1 MKFTE
6 SLPTDKVPSQRE
18 LFAAVARGQ
27 IGYIE
32 GPADN
37 QTKYGRFTG
46 ANFLPWCGSF
56 VMWCAD
62 KVKLRIPNC
71 VYTQG
76 GANAFM
82 KSGRWQNAEV
92 ATPEVGDIA
101 FFDFPGDNIN
111 RISHIGIVV
120 KVFKNGQIETIE
132 GNTAPTKAGD
142 QRNGGEV
149 CVKIRAYKKR
159 NGTVRRL
166 PVYIVGFGKPKFKG
180 D

>member
-1 MKFTE
+1 M
-6 SLPTDKVPSQRE
+6 PTQRE
-18 LFAAVARGQ
+18 LFASVARGQ

-37 QTKYGRFTG
+37 QSKYGKFTG

-62 KVKLRIPNC
+62 KVKLRLPSC
-71 VYTQG
+71 VSTQA

-82 KSGRWQNAEV
+82 KSGRWQDAEV
-92 ATPEVGDIA
+92 ATPEVGDLA

-120 KVFKNGQIETIE
+120 RVTKFGRVETVE
-132 GNTAPTKAGD
+132 GNTTHDRAGD

-149 CVKIRAYKKR
+149 CLKLRAYKKK
-159 NGTVRRL
+159 NGKIRRL
-166 PVYIVGFGKPKFKG
+166 PVYIVGFGKPKFRG
-180 D
+180 DHQ

>member
-1 MKFTE
+1 M
-6 SLPTDKVPSQRE
+6 PTQAE
-18 LFAAVARGQ
+18 LFASVARGQ

-37 QTKYGRFTG
+37 QTKYGKFTG
-46 ANFLPWCGSF
+46 HNFQPWCGSF

-62 KVKLRIPNC
+62 KVKLRLPSV

-82 KSGRWQNAEV
+82 KAGRWQDAEG
-92 ATPEVGDIA
+92 ATPEVGDLA
-101 FFDFPGDNIN
+101 FFDFPGDNVN

-120 KVFKNGQIETIE
+120 KVTKHGRVYTVE
-132 GNTAPTKAGD
+132 GNTSPDKAGD

-149 CVKIRAYKKR
+149 CLKLRAYKKR
-159 NGTVRRL
+159 NGKVKRL
-166 PVYIVGFGKPKFKG
+166 PVFIVGFGKPKFKG
-180 D
+180 A

>member
-1 MKFTE
+1 MKSTE
-6 SLPTDKVPSQRE
+6 SLRTDKVPSQRE

-71 VYTQG
+71 VSTQA

-120 KVFKNGQIETIE
+120 KVLIFQNSGSFGFSLLMINFFQYFEE
-132 GNTAPTKAGD
+132 SM
-142 QRNGGEV
+142 ESH
-149 CVKIRAYKKR
+149 CC
-159 NGTVRRL
+159 
-166 PVYIVGFGKPKFKG
+166 IVS
-180 D
+180 DVSMHIC

>member
-1 MKFTE
+1 M
-6 SLPTDKVPSQRE
+6 PTQRE
-18 LFAAVARGQ
+18 LFASVARGQ

-37 QTKYGRFTG
+37 QSKYGKFTG

-71 VYTQG
+71 VSTQA

-82 KSGRWQNAEV
+82 KSGRWQDAEV
-92 ATPEVGDIA
+92 ATPEVGDLA

-120 KVFKNGQIETIE
+120 RVTKFGRVETVE
-132 GNTAPTKAGD
+132 GNTTHDRSGD

-149 CVKIRAYKKR
+149 CLKVRAYKKK
-159 NGTVRRL
+159 NGKVHRL
-166 PVYIVGFGKPKFKG
+166 PVFIVGFGKPKFKG
-180 D
+180 DNE

>member
-1 MKFTE
+1 M
-6 SLPTDKVPSQRE
+6 PTQSE
-18 LFAAVARGQ
+18 LFASVARGQ

-37 QTKYGRFTG
+37 QSKYGKFTG

-71 VYTQG
+71 VSTQA

-82 KSGRWQNAEV
+82 KSGRWQDAEV
-92 ATPEVGDIA
+92 ATPEVGDLA

-120 KVFKNGQIETIE
+120 RVTKFGRVETVE
-132 GNTAPTKAGD
+132 GNTTHDRAGD

-149 CVKIRAYKKR
+149 CLKLRAYKKK
-159 NGTVRRL
+159 NGRIRRL
-166 PVYIVGFGKPKFKG
+166 PVYIVGFGKPKFRG
-180 D
+180 DTE